1 MNTFHRFLSSFSV
14 KAATLCAAFAL
25 LAPTAVSALTYI
37 KAGDTKALSFSS
49 ANETTGISSVG
60 VAKGT
65 NANAGSVAATSA
77 SYGSTI
83 NYTAPNTTGT
93 VVVSATQAAGTHS
106 AVDYCAQTSNLTLT
120 VVSAVSISSQPTAQS
135 CVKDAATPPNLTV
148 TATGGTG
155 TGYTYQWYVCDDA
168 KKTNATTASGT
179 GVTTASFHPAVN
191 ATSEKYY
198 YCVITDAGLSSNT
211 VTSNVVQYT
220 VSSCLTAPAI
230 TCAALSIPA
239 NRAGQLFPSSASP
252 GAFTFLQ
259 TSSNGKATTS
269 GSIVTGSNDGTGTET
284 VKITQAAGGDYCPN
298 ETGINVTVTL
308 TAAVPDTLHALVG
321 QTYSD
326 VVKVTSSNTTASS
339 ITVSSVNSKGTVSPT
354 SASHNSDISYTATA
368 AGNDYIRV
376 SQSSN
381 ATYCADTYDFPVK
394 VVAAITTSGPSG
406 ATYAVGASASSLSV
420 TPSGGSG
427 AYAYQWY
434 SCTASDKSGSAIIPG
449 ETSATYAGAKI
460 STASEGHQ
468 YYYCI
473 VSEANASFPTQS
485 CTTAVADIE
494 VVEEVAKM
502 CYEVTA
508 TWTSTTA
515 TTITGAKSGGPFGT
529 VTSTQKSLQEQ
540 AAASS
545 PCDFKRYKLGG
556 AGAYVALNGTFK
568 IGDTVTMVGNAPN
581 STYLGFQISNG
592 TNTTSIATPDFSTPG
607 DAACGTYRFVLTA
620 NTSAI
625 YFYRANK
632 DAGANSQN
640 PQIRSITVKR
650 CCDSVGV
657 ANLTKSQAVA
667 CGANVTLAPTVV
679 GATSY
684 QWYTCSDPA
693 DSIATKAA
701 IGGATS
707 SSYTVSSVSALNNY
721 FLVASNAAGCADTSN
736 VASIAPVNGTIS
748 VTLAASDPILNGE
761 TETVTLPSLE
771 VGYSDTH
778 FALVVSNTASSGTTL
793 QPCFAH
799 TSPGGSGVTLTS
811 DEPGASVVS
820 SCGSITGGSSTTY
833 YLQIPA
839 GLDAGTYNGS
849 IVITDNRGASACAQ
863 GLTLNYTF
871 SVKVPI
877 NVHFTGSCLTPITSN
892 AGASVTIGGN
902 TTSGTDASGVITV
915 FADPDTEASLTASVS
930 GMAFQWWDKETHSED
945 NPYSVS
951 VESSAIDLY
960 VNFTDARSVTVFQTD
975 GTSSTAKPSTNTTY
989 STTTDANDVKLSAQ
1003 STGSIQKDYGYSWQI
1018 GYSSSNYVTYSSEDG
1033 SDFTSL
1039 TIATRLKTNSENK
1052 ADTARGVHFF
1062 VQPYSNK
1069 TASSAIGDPIDAR
1082 YLWVYKVGIGT
1093 DSTQVVELPSGTQAV
1108 KLYFNNASSGDS
1120 KYTGFFSSITLT
1132 KGSGEVLPATSGIL
1146 PKSGASDV
1154 DTTSTIVVA
1163 LGNKPY
1169 WSDGAGNVTLATTA
1183 NYASHISITKYN
1195 GSAYVDA
1202 TSEFYSAATAY
1213 DDPDTEGSNDSIR
1226 VVFTPKTSM
1235 TPGTYYKVQVS
1246 DLVNCEGTEVSDS
1259 TLSTFQTEAAPV
1271 PVIGVFNAS
1280 KSAMSES
1287 QLVNYGSVFHKSGT
1301 SIPVVFGI
1309 KNIGTGTLK
1318 IDSLALSGFYQGG
1331 TKEYFRIIK
1340 VQKNHDTPLYD
1351 NATGKRS
1358 DDRHAAPV
1366 QLTGSDTLYVTASFF
1381 DAADGGL
1388 IGTYADTLRVFAKQ
1402 EGGLPVVNARSL
1414 RLSAS
1419 VVAFVLPYTYQS
1431 GLQNPVATADE
1442 LSQDYA
1448 TLDDVPLE
1456 LDIPV
1461 PGTGTNPRTG
1471 ESYRV
1476 TPGASSGLF
1485 PEYNVYSS
1493 EGACARNGQSALRVG
1508 SKNAGHNDY
1517 SLLINLDHSTNGNI
1531 KGTIG
1536 TLTVGW
1542 SAGGSRKLLITN
1554 ADGSV
1559 EYFSTDWLAGRRCYT
1574 HTVDI
1579 HNCTSVDDE
1588 GATTVRVQLIAAD
1601 TAALSTINYLHITPC
1616 DPEFISSKCDL
1627 LNIGSECTDGSF
1639 QIADNIVTLRV
1650 DKDNATCYS
1659 GNCSGAEYTGTEF
1672 IANVI
1677 DVSQGATVSPGV
1689 GVAASKNAQ
1698 GYFVYTVTAEDGF
1711 TSKEYLVN
1719 VQCPVSGVGE
1729 TCYGDTIAYS
1739 VNMNTSDKTLHVLYI
1754 GEGVYS
1760 GGDAGKVTCLAPVA
1774 SAVNSTHTIHYL
1786 TPEDKPDSYIIS
1798 GPSSLCVGS
1807 VGEYE
1812 LSNAPE
1818 SNNPKYT
1825 WIIGGLRATPST
1837 QRFSI
1842 VGGELITSG
1851 ISPFDG
1857 VSRPDSIWYR
1867 FIGEKLRLQAP
1878 DIIAEGTV
1886 KVDLNINLGFEDE
1899 KCSVISGDATLNVFA
1914 SLLPP
1919 TSVKAVTADCKL
1931 SNGNLEIHAIRPTVG
1946 DSIVVVDE
1954 KDTYP
1959 VISATSYSFDFLV
1972 NGSADDGDI
1981 LERSMFVT
1989 DTTVTVSLAKT
2000 APNLDVV
2007 VIAKNGCGTISSE
2020 RIPVNYGSFATTW
2033 TGAKDNNWFDRD
2045 NWTAQVPTACTDA
2058 YIPQIGTSGTSVND
2072 IAYTVTN
2079 YPEISAAAACDS
2091 IVFLPGGGVKGLQH
2105 LTYNRAVVKQT
2116 FDRNTW
2122 YTLTAPLHQMYTGD
2136 YYYQGKPSANIK
2148 FYNTANPDNAKAYN
2162 LAFTSGVVGLNY
2174 DLNPGQG
2181 FAYQVSN
2188 LSYVGNFRT
2197 SSQST
2202 PQSVT
2207 LPRTTAS
2214 GVLIP
2219 SYYKFSTYTG
2229 NPYGSPYEVTRTGNL
2244 PYRFAFDQNDTT
2256 GAANFGTIDT
2266 TFAQNGYH
2274 LIGNPLMT
2282 HLNFDAFQA
2291 ANSSVIGNVI
2301 KLWNNHYN
2309 TATSIVVK
2317 GEGENL
2323 GAAAGASTIVPPAQ
2337 SFFVNVTST
2346 ANALTFNPAASYF
2359 VAPAN
2364 SANIHMRAGE
2374 AENTLYIIA
2383 DDGTTKSYASLRNS
2397 DLASNDYVSD
2407 EDAVK
2412 LFSGHTLSEI
2422 YTLTSGKPVDVNQ
2435 FNAVNIDIPVGVRNL
2450 SQKAD
2455 TAATHLTFNGA
2466 ETFENQSVYLL
2477 NTLTGDS
2484 IDLKLQNS
2492 YEFRYDAA
2500 HQEGALYLVFRSAEV
2515 VDTVGND
2522 TPTDIEEVAD
2532 NSGINISVRGGNTV
2546 RVISS
2551 ASDPIRDVEIY
2562 TASGALIVKQSNVNA
2577 SLRDVTLNAGQR
2589 TVIVRAVTSNAVK
2602 TKEVL
2607 LY

>member
-37 KAGDTKALSFSS
+37 KAGDTRALSFSS

-60 VAKGT
+60 VATGT
-65 NANAGSVAATSA
+65 NANAGSVAATSV

-83 NYTAPNTTGT
+83 NYTAPATTGT

-135 CVKDAATPPNLTV
+135 CIKDAATPPNLTV

-155 TGYTYQWYVCDDA
+155 TGYSYQWYVCEDA
-168 KKTNATTASGT
+168 EKTSATEASGT
-179 GVTTASFHPAVN
+179 GATTASFHPAVN
-191 ATSEKYY
+191 ATSSKYY
-198 YCVITDAGLSSNT
+198 YCVITDNGLSSNT

-220 VSSCLTAPAI
+220 VSSCLAAPSI

-284 VKITQAAGGDYCPN
+284 VKITQAAGGDYCAN
-298 ETGINVTVTL
+298 STGIEVTITL

-326 VVKVTSSNTTASS
+326 AFSVTSSSSGTLSVSSDKGDVSLSSTTAPA
-339 ITVSSVNSKGTVSPT
+339 TVTFEATTAGKGTVSVT
-354 SASHNSDISYTATA
+354 QGADGDYCSDTKT
-368 AGNDYIRV
+368 
-376 SQSSN
+376 
-381 ATYCADTYDFPVK
+381 FPVH
-394 VVAAITTSGPSG
+394 VVAAITASGPSG
-406 ATYAVGASASSLSV
+406 ATYAVDASASSLSV

-449 ETSATYAGAKI
+449 ETSATYSGSNI

-473 VSEANASFPTQS
+473 VSEANASFPAQN

-529 VTSTQKSLQEQ
+529 VTSAQNSLQEQ

-545 PCDFKRYKLGG
+545 PCDVKRYKLNG
-556 AGAYVALNGTFK
+556 AGAYAALKGTFK

-592 TNTTSIATPDFSTPG
+592 TNTTSIATPLFSTPG
-607 DAACGTYRFVLTA
+607 DAACGTYAFVLTA

-632 DAGANSQN
+632 GPGDNSQN
-640 PQIRSITVKR
+640 ASIYSITVKR

-811 DEPGASVVS
+811 DEEGASVVS
-820 SCGSITGGSSTTY
+820 TCGSITGGNSTTY

-849 IVITDNRGASACAQ
+849 IVITDSRGASACAQ

-877 NVHFTGSCLTPITSN
+877 HVHFTGSCLTPITSN

-915 FADPDTEASLTASVS
+915 YADPDTEASLTASVS
-930 GMAFQWWDKETHSED
+930 GMAFKWWDNIEHSTS
-945 NPYSVS
+945 NPYAVS
-951 VESSAIDLY
+951 VESSAIDIY
-960 VNFTDARSVTVFQTD
+960 VNFSEARDPVVVYNHWKTKPVANTRY
-975 GTSSTAKPSTNTTY
+975 GESS
-989 STTTDANDVKLSAQ
+989 DVNLKALNAGSPNKLSKGSSD
-1003 STGSIQKDYGYSWQI
+1003 STWQI
-1018 GYSSSNYVTYSSEDG
+1018 GYTSSYYLTYTSKDGVDFSSLDI
-1033 SDFTSL
+1033 T
-1039 TIATRLKTNSENK
+1039 TRLKDQKTTSSYIGNGTYLNII
-1052 ADTARGVHFF
+1052 
-1062 VQPYSNK
+1062 PYSDT
-1069 TASSAIGDPIDAR
+1069 TASVVNGDTLKPRFLDIT
-1082 YLWVYKVGIGT
+1082 ISTIST
-1093 DSTQVVELPSGTQAV
+1093 DSSQSVSLPSGTMAV
-1108 KLYFNNASSGDS
+1108 KIMFVSSG
-1120 KYTGFFSSITLT
+1120 GSSDYAGYLSYLAFR
-1132 KGSGEVLPATSGIL
+1132 KGSEALPEA
-1146 PKSGASDV
+1146 ASHISPITGSTDV

-1169 WSDGAGNVTLATTA
+1169 WSDGAGNVTQATTG
-1183 NYASHISITKYN
+1183 NSVSHISITKYN

-1202 TSEFYSAATAY
+1202 TSEFNSAVTAY
-1213 DDPDTEGSNDSIR
+1213 DDSDTDGDNDSIR

-1246 DLVNCEGTEVSDS
+1246 DLVNCEGTVVSDS
-1259 TLSTFQTEAAPV
+1259 ILSTFQTEAAPV

-1280 KSAMSES
+1280 KSAMSEA

-1318 IDSLALSGFYQGG
+1318 IDSLALSGYYQGG
-1331 TKEYFRIIK
+1331 DKEYFRIIK
-1340 VQKNHDTPLYD
+1340 VQKNHDTPLYN

-1366 QLTGSDTLYVTASFF
+1366 ELTGSDTLYVTASFF

-1431 GLQNPVATADE
+1431 GLQNPVATSEE
-1442 LSQDYA
+1442 LSQDFA
-1448 TLDDVPLE
+1448 ALDDVPLE
-1456 LDIPV
+1456 LDIPI

-1508 SKNAGHNDY
+1508 SENEGNNDY
-1517 SLLINLDHSTNGNI
+1517 SLLINLDHSKNSNI

-1542 SAGGSRKLLITN
+1542 SAGGSRKLLVTN
-1554 ADGSV
+1554 ADGTV
-1559 EYFSTDWLAGRRCYT
+1559 EYFSTEWLAGRRCYT
-1574 HTVDI
+1574 HSIDI
-1579 HNCTSVDDE
+1579 HNCTSVDDV
-1588 GATTVRVQLIAAD
+1588 GATTVRVQFLAAD
-1601 TAALSTINYLHITPC
+1601 TAALSTINYLNITPC
-1616 DPEFISSKCDL
+1616 DPEIISSKCDL
-1627 LNIGSECTDGSF
+1627 LNIGSDCTDGSF

-1659 GNCSGAEYTGTEF
+1659 GNCSGAEFTGTEF
-1672 IANVI
+1672 VANVI
-1677 DVSQGATVSPGV
+1677 DVSPGATVSPGV

-1719 VQCPVSGVGE
+1719 VQCPVSGTGGV
-1729 TCYGDTIAYS
+1729 CYGDTIAYS
-1739 VNMNTSDKTLHVLYI
+1739 TNMDKADKTLHVLYI
-1754 GEGVYS
+1754 GEGNGS
-1760 GGDAGKVTCLAPVA
+1760 GEVNCLAPVA

-1807 VGEYE
+1807 VGEYV

-1825 WIIGGLRATPST
+1825 WIIGGLAATPST

-1919 TSVKAVTADCKL
+1919 TSVKAVSADCKL
-1931 SNGNLEIHAIRPTVG
+1931 ANGNLEIRAIRPTVG
-1946 DSIVVVDE
+1946 DSLVKVDE
-1954 KDTYP
+1954 EDTYP
-1959 VISATSYSFDFLV
+1959 VISATSFSFDFLV
-1972 NGSADDGDI
+1972 NGSADDGDL
-1981 LERSMFVT
+1981 LERSMVIS
-1989 DTTVTVSLAKT
+1989 DTTVTVTLAKT

-2007 VIAKNGCGTISSE
+2007 VLAKNGCGTISSE
-2020 RIPVNYGSFATTW
+2020 RFPVNYGSSATTW
-2033 TGAKDNNWFDRD
+2033 TGAVSSAWNNRD

-2148 FYNTANPDNAKAYN
+2148 FYNTANPDNAKAYDFT
-2162 LAFTSGVVGLNY
+2162 FTSGVVGLNY

-2207 LPRTTAS
+2207 LPRTTSS

-2229 NPYGSPYEVTRTGNL
+2229 KPYGSPYDVTRTDNQ
-2244 PYRFAFDQNDTT
+2244 PYRLAFDQNLTT
-2256 GAANFGTIDT
+2256 GTADFGTIDT
-2266 TFAQNGYH
+2266 TFAATGYH

-2282 HLNFDAFQA
+2282 HLDFDGFQA
-2291 ANSSVIGNVI
+2291 ANSSVIGNVV

-2309 TATSIVVK
+2309 TATSIVVNVNGK
-2317 GEGENL
+2317 DL
-2323 GAAAGASTIVPPAQ
+2323 GAKADDSPVIPPTQ
-2337 SFFVNVTST
+2337 SFFVSVTST

-2397 DLASNDYVSD
+2397 DMASNDYVRD

-2455 TAATHLTFNGA
+2455 TAATRLTFNGA

-2515 VDTVGND
+2515 VDTVGDD

>member
-49 ANETTGISSVG
+49 ANQTTGISSVG
-60 VAKGT
+60 VATGT

-120 VVSAVSISSQPTAQS
+120 VVSAVSVSSQPTAQS
-135 CVKDAATPPNLTV
+135 CIKDAATPPNLTV

-155 TGYTYQWYVCDDA
+155 TGYSYQWYVCDDA
-168 KKTNATTASGT
+168 EKTNATEASGT
-179 GVTTASFHPAVN
+179 GATTASFHPAVN
-191 ATSEKYY
+191 ATSSKYY
-198 YCVITDAGLSSNT
+198 YCVITDNGLSSNT

-220 VSSCLTAPAI
+220 VSTCLPAPTI

-259 TSSNGKATTS
+259 TTTNGKATTS
-269 GSIVTGSNDGTGTET
+269 GAIVTGSNAGTGTET
-284 VKITQAAGGDYCPN
+284 VKITQAAGGDYCAN

-308 TAAVPDTLHALVG
+308 TAAIPDTLHALVG
-321 QTYSD
+321 QTYDDALSI
-326 VVKVTSSNTTASS
+326 TSSSSGELSATSDKGNVTIDNEANPATITFEATTAG
-339 ITVSSVNSKGTVSPT
+339 KGTISVT
-354 SASHNSDISYTATA
+354 QGASGEYCSDTKT
-368 AGNDYIRV
+368 
-376 SQSSN
+376 
-381 ATYCADTYDFPVK
+381 FPVH
-394 VVAAITTSGPSG
+394 VVAAITATGPAS
-406 ATYAVGASASSLSV
+406 ATYKVDASALDLTV
-420 TPSGGSG
+420 TTPSGGSG

-449 ETSATYAGAKI
+449 ETSESYDGSNI

-473 VSEANASFPTQS
+473 VSEANASFPAQN
-485 CTTAVADIE
+485 CTTAVADIN
-494 VVEEVAKM
+494 VSGVDSPKM

-508 TWTSTTA
+508 TWTGTTSA
-515 TTITGAKSGGPFGT
+515 TITGAKSGGAFGT
-529 VTSTQKSLQEQ
+529 VTSGQKSLQEQ
-540 AAASS
+540 SAASS
-545 PCDFKRYKLGG
+545 PCDFKRYKLNG

-581 STYLGFQISNG
+581 STNLGFQISNG
-592 TNTTSIATPDFSTPG
+592 TNSTSIATPLFSTPG
-607 DAACGTYRFVLTA
+607 DAACGTYAFVLTA

-650 CCDSVGV
+650 CCDAVSV
-657 ANLTKSQAVA
+657 ADLTTSQAVA
-667 CGANVTLAPTVV
+667 CGANVNLAPTIV

-707 SSYTVSSVSALNNY
+707 SSYTVSSVSGLNNY
-721 FLVASNAAGCADTSN
+721 FVIASNAGGCADTSN

-811 DEPGASVVS
+811 DEEGASVVS
-820 SCGSITGGSSTTY
+820 TCGSITGGNSTTY
-833 YLQIPA
+833 YLQIPS

-849 IVITDNRGASACAQ
+849 IVITDSRGASACAQ

-877 NVHFTGSCLTPITSN
+877 HVHFTGSCL
-892 AGASVTIGGN
+892 ADLVDEEGASVTVGGN
-902 TTSGTDASGVITV
+902 TTSGTDDGGVITV
-915 FADPDTEASLTASVS
+915 YADPDTEASLTASVS
-930 GMAFQWWDKETHSED
+930 GMAFKWWDKETHSED

-951 VESSAIDLY
+951 VGSSPIDLY

-975 GTSSTAKPSTNTTY
+975 GTSSTTKPSTNTTY
-989 STTTDANDVKLSAQ
+989 STTTDANDVKLIAQ

-1039 TIATRLKTNSENK
+1039 TIATRLKTNSENN

-1132 KGSGEVLPATSGIL
+1132 KGSDEVLPATSGIL

-1183 NYASHISITKYN
+1183 NFASHISITKFN

-1202 TSEFYSAATAY
+1202 TSEFNSAATAH

-1235 TPGTYYKVQVS
+1235 TSGTYYKVQVS

-1259 TLSTFQTEAAPV
+1259 ILSTFQTEAAPV

-1287 QLVNYGSVFHKSGT
+1287 QLVNFGTVFHKSGVADAV
-1301 SIPVVFGI
+1301 SVVFGI

-1318 IDSLALSGFYQGG
+1318 IDSLALSGYYQG
-1331 TKEYFRIIK
+1331 THDAEDYKITK

-1351 NATGKRS
+1351 NAAGERL
-1358 DDRHAAPV
+1358 DDRHGTPV
-1366 QLTGSDTLYVTASFF
+1366 QLTGNDTLYVTATFKVAS
-1381 DAADGGL
+1381 AAGA

-1402 EGGLPVVNARSL
+1402 EGGLPEVAVRSL

-1419 VVAFVLPYTYQS
+1419 VAGFVLPYTYQS
-1431 GLQNPVATADE
+1431 GLQNPIATSEE

-1448 TLDDVPLE
+1448 ALS
-1456 LDIPV
+1456 DIPV
-1461 PGTGTNPRTG
+1461 EISVPTPGSGVG
-1471 ESYRV
+1471 YRV

-1508 SKNAGHNDY
+1508 SDNSNESHNDY
-1517 SLLINLDHSTNGNI
+1517 SLIINLDHSANTNI

-1536 TLTVGW
+1536 TLTIGW
-1542 SAGGSRKLLITN
+1542 SAGGSRKLLITSG
-1554 ADGSV
+1554 DGST
-1559 EYFSTDWLAGRRCYT
+1559 EYLATDWLAGRRCYT
-1574 HTVDI
+1574 HSVDI
-1579 HNCTSVDDE
+1579 HNCTSADDI
-1588 GATTVRVQLIAAD
+1588 GSTSVKIQLIAAD

-1650 DKDNATCYS
+1650 NKSNATCYS
-1659 GNCSGAEYTGTEF
+1659 GNCSGAEYTGSSF
-1672 IANVI
+1672 VANVLE
-1677 DVSQGATVSPGV
+1677 VSPGATVTPGI
-1689 GVAASKNAQ
+1689 GVAATKNAQ
-1698 GYFVYTVTAEDGF
+1698 GYYVYTVTAEDGF

-1719 VQCPVSGVGE
+1719 VQCPVSGTGGA
-1729 TCYGDTIAYS
+1729 CYGDTIAYS
-1739 VNMNTSDKTLHVLYI
+1739 VNMNTEDKTLHVLYI
-1754 GEGVYS
+1754 GEGNGS
-1760 GGDAGKVTCLAPVA
+1760 GEVTCLAPVA
-1774 SAVNSTHTIHYL
+1774 SAVTSTHTIHYL

-1825 WIIGGLRATPST
+1825 WIIGGLAATPST

-1878 DIIAEGTV
+1878 DVIAEGTV

-1919 TSVKAVTADCKL
+1919 TSVKAVSADCKL
-1931 SNGNLEIHAIRPTVG
+1931 ANGNLEIRAIRPTVG
-1946 DSIVVVDE
+1946 DSLVKVDE
-1954 KDTYP
+1954 EDTYP
-1959 VISATSYSFDFLV
+1959 VISATSFSFDFLV
-1972 NGSADDGDI
+1972 NGSADDGDL
-1981 LERSMFVT
+1981 LERSMVIS
-1989 DTTVTVSLAKT
+1989 DTTVTVTLAKT

-2007 VIAKNGCGTISSE
+2007 VLAKNGCGTISSE
-2020 RIPVNYGSFATTW
+2020 RFPVNYGSSATTW
-2033 TGAKDNNWFDRD
+2033 TGAVSSAWNNRD

-2058 YIPQIGTSGTSVND
+2058 YIPQIGSSGIGIND
-2072 IAYTVTN
+2072 IAYTVVN

-2148 FYNTANPDNAKAYN
+2148 FYNTANPDNAKAYH

-2188 LSYVGNFRT
+2188 LSYVGNFQT

-2202 PQSVT
+2202 PQSVS
-2207 LPRTTAS
+2207 LPRTTSS

-2219 SYYKFSTYTG
+2219 TYYKFSTYTG
-2229 NPYGSPYEVTRTGNL
+2229 NTFGSPYDVTRTDNQ
-2244 PYRFAFDQNDTT
+2244 PYRLAFDNNLTT
-2256 GAANFGTIDT
+2256 GTADFGTIDT
-2266 TFAQNGYH
+2266 TFAATGYH

-2282 HLNFDAFQA
+2282 HLAFDGFQT
-2291 ANSSVIGNVI
+2291 ANSTVIGSVV

-2309 TATSIVVK
+2309 TATSIVVN
-2317 GEGENL
+2317 GEGDKL
-2323 GAAAGASTIVPPAQ
+2323 GANAAVTTVIPPTQ
-2337 SFFVNVTST
+2337 SFFVDVTST
-2346 ANALTFNPAASYF
+2346 ANTLTFNPAASYF

-2364 SANIHMRAGE
+2364 SANIHMRADE
-2374 AENTLYIIA
+2374 AANTLYIIA

-2397 DLASNDYVSD
+2397 DLASNDYVRN
-2407 EDAVK
+2407 EDAEK

-2422 YTLTSGKPVDVNQ
+2422 YTLTSGHAVDINQ
-2435 FNAVNIDIPVGVRNL
+2435 FNAENIDIPVGVRNL
-2450 SQKAD
+2450 SQKTD
-2455 TAATHLTFNGA
+2455 TAATRLTFNGA

-2515 VDTVGND
+2515 VDTMGTD
-2522 TPTDIEEVAD
+2522 TPTDVEEVAD
-2532 NSGINISVRGGNTV
+2532 NSGVNISVRGGNTV

-2562 TASGALIVKQSNVNA
+2562 TASGALIVKQTNVNA

>member
-25 LAPTAVSALTYI
+25 LAPTAVSAQIYI
-37 KAGDTKALSFSS
+37 KAGDIRALSFSS

-60 VAKGT
+60 VATGT
-65 NANAGSVAATSA
+65 NVNAGSVASTSA

-120 VVSAVSISSQPTAQS
+120 VVSAVSVSSQPTAQS
-135 CVKDAATPPNLTV
+135 CIMDAATPPNLTV

-168 KKTNATTASGT
+168 VKTNATTASGT
-179 GVTTASFHPAVN
+179 GATTASFHPAVN
-191 ATSEKYY
+191 ATSSKYY
-198 YCVITDAGLSSNT
+198 YCVITDNGLSSNT

-220 VSSCLTAPAI
+220 VSSCLAAPSI

-259 TSSNGKATTS
+259 TTTNGWAETF
-269 GSIVTGSNDGTGTET
+269 GSIVTGSNAGTGTET
-284 VKITQAAGGDYCPN
+284 VKITQAAGGGYCPN

-354 SASHNSDISYTATA
+354 TTAHNNNISYSATA
-368 AGNDYIRV
+368 AGDDYIRV

-394 VVAAITTSGPSG
+394 VVAAITASGPSG
-406 ATYAVGASASSLSV
+406 ATYSVDDVASSLSV

-434 SCTASDKSGSAIIPG
+434 SCTAANKSGSAIIPG

-473 VSEANASFPTQS
+473 VSEANASFPAQS

-515 TTITGAKSGGPFGT
+515 TTITGAKSGGPFGF
-529 VTSTQKSLQEQ
+529 VTSAQKTLQEQ
-540 AAASS
+540 PAASS
-545 PCDFKRYKLGG
+545 PCDFNRYKLNG

-581 STYLGFQISNG
+581 TGYEPFQISNG
-592 TNTTSIATPDFSTPG
+592 TNTTSIATPLFSTPG
-607 DAACGTYRFVLTA
+607 DAACGTYAFVLTA

-632 DAGANSQN
+632 GGSSSGGDDQN
-640 PQIRSITVKR
+640 PCIRSITVKR

-657 ANLTKSQAVA
+657 ANLTTSQAVA
-667 CGANVTLAPTVV
+667 CGTNVTLAPTVV

-721 FLVASNAAGCADTSN
+721 FLIASNAAGCADTSN

-748 VTLAASDPILNGE
+748 VTLAASDAILNGE
-761 TETVTLPSLE
+761 TENVTLPSLE

-778 FALVVSNTASSGTTL
+778 FALEVANTASSGTTL

-799 TSPGGSGVTLTS
+799 TPPGGSGVTLTS
-811 DEPGASVVS
+811 DEAGASVVS

-849 IVITDNRGASACAQ
+849 IVITDSRGASACAQ

-915 FADPDTEASLTASVS
+915 YADPDTEASLTAFVS
-930 GMAFQWWDKETHSED
+930 GMAFKWWDNIEHSTS
-945 NPYSVS
+945 NPYAVS
-951 VESSAIDLY
+951 VESSAIDIY
-960 VNFTDARSVTVFQTD
+960 VNFSEARDPVVVYNHWKPKPTANTRY
-975 GTSSTAKPSTNTTY
+975 GESSDVNLKALNAG
-989 STTTDANDVKLSAQ
+989 STTKLSNGSSD
-1003 STGSIQKDYGYSWQI
+1003 STWQI
-1018 GYSSSNYVTYSSEDG
+1018 GYTSSYYLTYTSKDGVDFSSLDI
-1033 SDFTSL
+1033 T
-1039 TIATRLKTNSENK
+1039 TRLKDQKTTSSYIGKGTYLNII
-1052 ADTARGVHFF
+1052 
-1062 VQPYSNK
+1062 PYSDT
-1069 TASSAIGDPIDAR
+1069 TASVVNGDTLKPRFLDIT
-1082 YLWVYKVGIGT
+1082 ISSIST
-1093 DSTQVVELPSGTQAV
+1093 DSSQSVSLPSGTMAV
-1108 KLYFNNASSGDS
+1108 KIMFVTSGSSSDYAGYLS
-1120 KYTGFFSSITLT
+1120 YLAFR
-1132 KGSGEVLPATSGIL
+1132 KGSEALPEA
-1146 PKSGASDV
+1146 ASHISPITGSTDV

-1169 WSDGAGNVTLATTA
+1169 WSDGAGNVTQATTG
-1183 NYASHISITKYN
+1183 NSVSHISITKYN

-1202 TSEFYSAATAY
+1202 TSEFNSAATAY
-1213 DDPDTEGSNDSIR
+1213 NDPDTDGDNDSIR
-1226 VVFTPKTSM
+1226 VVFTPKTIM

-1259 TLSTFQTEAAPV
+1259 ILSTFQTEAAPV

-1287 QLVNYGSVFHKSGT
+1287 QLVNFGTVFHKSGVADAV
-1301 SIPVVFGI
+1301 SVVFGI

-1318 IDSLALSGFYQGG
+1318 IDSLALSGYYQG
-1331 TKEYFRIIK
+1331 THDAEDYKITK

-1351 NATGKRS
+1351 IATGKRL
-1358 DDRHAAPV
+1358 DDRHADPV
-1366 QLTGSDTLYVTASFF
+1366 ELTGSDTLYVTATFKVAS
-1381 DAADGGL
+1381 AAGA

-1402 EGGLPVVNARSL
+1402 EGGLPEVAVRSL

-1419 VVAFVLPYTYQS
+1419 VAGFVLPYTYQS
-1431 GLQNPVATADE
+1431 GLQNPIATSEE

-1448 TLDDVPLE
+1448 ALS
-1456 LDIPV
+1456 DIPV
-1461 PGTGTNPRTG
+1461 EISVPTPGSGVG
-1471 ESYRV
+1471 YRV

-1508 SKNAGHNDY
+1508 SDNSEAGKNDY
-1517 SLLINLDHSTNGNI
+1517 SLLINLDHSTNNNI

-1536 TLTVGW
+1536 TLTIGW
-1542 SAGGSRKLLITN
+1542 SAGGSRKLLVTSG
-1554 ADGSV
+1554 DGST
-1559 EYFSTDWLAGRRCYT
+1559 EYLATDWLAGRRCYT
-1574 HTVDI
+1574 HSVDI
-1579 HNCTSVDDE
+1579 HNCTSADDI
-1588 GATTVRVQLIAAD
+1588 GSTSVKIQLIAAD
-1601 TAALSTINYLHITPC
+1601 TAALSTINYLNITPC

-1650 DKDNATCYS
+1650 DKDDATCYS
-1659 GNCSGAEYTGTEF
+1659 GNCSGAEYTGSSF
-1672 IANVI
+1672 VANVLE
-1677 DVSQGATVSPGV
+1677 VSPGATVTPGI
-1689 GVAASKNAQ
+1689 GVAASQNAQ
-1698 GYFVYTVTAEDGF
+1698 GYYVYTVTAEDGF

-1719 VQCPVSGVGE
+1719 VQCPVSGTGGV
-1729 TCYGDTIAYS
+1729 CYGDTIAYS
-1739 VNMNTSDKTLHVLYI
+1739 VNMNTEEKTLHVLYI
-1754 GEGVYS
+1754 GEGNGS
-1760 GGDAGKVTCLAPVA
+1760 GEVNCLAPVA

-1825 WIIGGLRATPST
+1825 WIIGGLAATPST
-1837 QRFSI
+1837 HRFSI

-1878 DIIAEGTV
+1878 EVIAEGTV

-1919 TSVKAVTADCKL
+1919 TSVKAVSADCKL
-1931 SNGNLEIHAIRPTVG
+1931 ANGNLEIRAIRPTVG

-1954 KDTYP
+1954 EDTNP
-1959 VISATSYSFDFLV
+1959 VISATSFSFDFLV
-1972 NGSADDGDI
+1972 NGSADDGDL
-1981 LERSMFVT
+1981 LERSMVIS
-1989 DTTVTVSLAKT
+1989 DTTVTVTLAKT

-2007 VIAKNGCGTISSE
+2007 VLAKNGCGTISSE
-2020 RIPVNYGSFATTW
+2020 RFPVNYGSSATTW
-2033 TGAKDNNWFDRD
+2033 TGAVSSAWNNRG

-2148 FYNTANPDNAKAYN
+2148 FYNTANPDNAKAYH
-2162 LAFTSGVVGLNY
+2162 LAFTSGIVGLNY

-2229 NPYGSPYEVTRTGNL
+2229 NPYGSPYDVTRTDNQ
-2244 PYRFAFDQNDTT
+2244 PYRLAFDKNLTE

-2282 HLNFDAFQA
+2282 HLDFDAFQA

-2309 TATSIVVK
+2309 TATSIVVN

-2323 GAAAGASTIVPPAQ
+2323 GAAAGTSTIVPPAQ

-2364 SANIHMRAGE
+2364 SANIHMRADE
-2374 AENTLYIIA
+2374 AANTLYIIA

-2455 TAATHLTFNGA
+2455 TASTRLTFNGA

-2515 VDTVGND
+2515 VDTVGDD